1 MNSSF
6 NDVLRTE
13 PLIENI
19 NTKRVGPENKEEV
32 ISFIKKID
40 HSKIFPPKHSA
51 YEIMVKELNK
61 AGLPRRSMNC
71 FFCFRHVV
79 YLEVLSQGLLDLVKD
94 GVFFTRVAS
103 EMWSSASKEDHDEYK
118 RLSTELR
125 KLQDEFHKDKIYSKN
140 KPAHSVFVNCTEINF
155 HEGSNNTPKKKRN
168 NRASKKQVKKT
179 KANHNQ
185 QKIQKNTN
193 IINQNIQ
200 EISCSLDSQQLIDI
214 NSSFEFLYP
223 YPYILYPQD
232 VNNINN
238 LNVYDQTQTYE
249 YNSYYLGCY

>member
-6 NDVLRTE
+6 NDVFRTE
-13 PLIENI
+13 SLVENI
-19 NTKRVGPENKEEV
+19 NTGPIKRVGPENKEVV

-40 HSKIFPPKHSA
+40 HSNIFPPKHSA
-51 YEIMVKELNK
+51 YEIMDKELNK

-79 YLEVLSQGLLDLVKD
+79 YLEVLSQGLSDLVKD

-103 EMWSSASKEDHDEYK
+103 EMWSSASKEDHEEYK
-118 RLSTELR
+118 KLSTELR
-125 KLQDEFHKDKIYSKN
+125 KLQDEFYKDKIYSKN
-140 KPAHSVFVNCTEINF
+140 KPAHSVFVNWTDNGFYED
-155 HEGSNNTPKKKRN
+155 SNNRLKKKR
-168 NRASKKQVKKT
+168 
-179 KANHNQ
+179 KAN
-185 QKIQKNTN
+185 QK
-193 IINQNIQ
+193 
-200 EISCSLDSQQLIDI
+200 ISCSLDSQQLMDI

-223 YPYILYPQD
+223 YPYILFPQN

-249 YNSYYLGCY
+249 YKSYYLGCY